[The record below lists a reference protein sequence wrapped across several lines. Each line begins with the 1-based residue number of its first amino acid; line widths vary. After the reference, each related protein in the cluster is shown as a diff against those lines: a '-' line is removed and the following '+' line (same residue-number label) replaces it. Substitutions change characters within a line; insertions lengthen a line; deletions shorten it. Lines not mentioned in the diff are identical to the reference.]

1 MNIRFKIT
9 AELLAK
15 IRADLHRP
23 HQFAA
28 ERVGFISVGM
38 ASSRDGIVLLA
49 QGYRAVAEED
59 YVPDDAVP
67 VMMGPGAIR
76 KAMQWALTNKVGI
89 FHVHT
94 HGGTSIPFFS
104 SIDLQESAKF
114 VPSFLNVAAERAHGA
129 IVLSETAARGQVWLG
144 RDGRP
149 VDISEFVEIGAPSR
163 KWGRVRHR
171 VNGARL
177 SRQSFLGPDS
187 AETLAGTTI
196 GIAGVG
202 GGGSSIVQQLAH
214 LGVGGYVLADPQRIE
229 DTNTNRL
236 VGGTL
241 ADVESHAFKV
251 SIAERTIRSLV
262 PDARIIAE
270 ARPWHELVEALRDC
284 DVIVGA
290 LDTYK
295 EREQLERFAR
305 RNLIPYIDLGM
316 DVHELGERDYL
327 ISGQVVLSVPGHA
340 CLRCCGFLTD
350 ARLKREA
357 QIYGAAG
364 ARPQVVWPNG
374 VLASTAVGL
383 AIQQISPWLKDP
395 KAFAYF
401 EYDGN
406 RSTLVPSPY
415 MRLGRESVVCPHH
428 PPEETGDPFFVFNRH
443 NTSSRKVG

>member
-1 MNIRFKIT
+1 MNIRFRIT
-9 AELLAK
+9 ADLLAT

-23 HQFAA
+23 HPFAA
-28 ERVGFISVGM
+28 ERVGFISAGI

-49 QGYRAVAEED
+49 QGYRAVAEDD
-59 YVPDDAVP
+59 YVPDDTVP
-67 VMMGPGAIR
+67 VMIGPSAIR
-76 KAMQWALTNKVGI
+76 KAMQWALTDKVGI
-89 FHVHT
+89 FHVHI
-94 HGGTSIPFFS
+94 HGGNGIPLFS
-104 SIDLQESAKF
+104 GIDLRESAKF

-129 IVLSETAARGQVWLG
+129 IVLSATAARGQVWLS
-144 RDGRP
+144 REGRP
-149 VDISEFVEIGAPSR
+149 VYISEFVEVGAPSR

-171 VNGARL
+171 VSTSRL

-187 AETLAGTTI
+187 AKALASAVI
-196 GIAGVG
+196 GVAGVG
-202 GGGSSIVQQLAH
+202 GGGSHIVQQLAH
-214 LGVGGYVLADPQRIE
+214 IGVGGYVLADPQLIE

-241 ADVESHAFKV
+241 ADVESHSPKV
-251 SIAERTIRSLV
+251 TIAERTIRSLV

-270 ARPWHELVEALRDC
+270 ARPWHELVEDLRDC

-305 RNLIPYIDLGM
+305 RNLIPYVDVGM
-316 DVHELGERDYL
+316 DVHQCDKHNYL
-327 ISGQVVLSVPGHA
+327 ICGQVILSVPGPS

-350 ARLKREA
+350 ARLEREA
-357 QIYGAAG
+357 QTYGAVG

-383 AIQQISPWLKDP
+383 VIQQITPWFNDP

-406 RSTLVPSPY
+406 RSTVVPAPY
-415 MRLGRESVVCPHH
+415 MRLGHNSIVCPHH
-428 PPEETGDPFFVFNRH
+428 PPGETGDPFFVFDRDRAP
-443 NTSSRKVG
+443 SLKAG